1 MANDVVAVVN
11 DQTVERDLEA
21 YKMLV
26 ELWSAENPI
35 KTTKLQLLLTV
46 NSIFVS
52 ALKISGA
59 SLISRNSWYVYLA
72 GALFSL
78 IWTFS
83 IGRTVL
89 FQEVWEIK
97 IRQLCASHPG
107 DSRFSVLE
115 TRDAINKASRMKRGF
130 GRISSKWYLLFS
142 PFVLAIAWLV
152 VLILALLT

>member
-1 MANDVVAVVN
+1 MASDVVAVVKG
-11 DQTVERDLEA
+11 QTAERDLEA

-26 ELWSAENPI
+26 ELWTAENPI
-35 KTTKLQLLLTV
+35 KTTKLQLLLVV

-59 SLISRNSWYVYLA
+59 PLISRDSWYVYLA

-78 IWTFS
+78 IWTCS

-89 FQEVWEIK
+89 YQAAWEIK

-107 DSRFSVLE
+107 DPRFSVLE
-115 TRDAINKASRMKRGF
+115 TQDAIKQAPRMKRTF

-152 VLILALLT
+152 ALLLALLI